1 MDSDAPSLLKR
12 ALAIF
17 VLVVVVVVALRLVI
31 GFVTGLITALLWIVV
46 VAVLVG
52 AALWARSTLK
62 SAKRQRAVKP
72 SSRPADLDAPP
83 REDPVV
89 AEMRRIEEQLRE
101 QGRR

>member
-1 MDSDAPSLLKR
+1 MESGEPSLLRR
-12 ALAIF
+12 ALAIL
-17 VLVVVVVVALRLVI
+17 VLVVVAVVALRLVI

-52 AALWARSTLK
+52 GALWARSTLK
-62 SAKRQRAVKP
+62 SGKRKRAVKP
-72 SSRPADLDAPP
+72 SSRRADLDAPP
-83 REDPVV
+83 REDPVA